1 MARSLAF
8 LFLRPI
14 SVLSI
19 PLNAT
24 RPRLP
29 NLGKTSQI
37 VSPSRFGDRS
47 SLSFA
52 VSRRLVPR
60 GKTGVSVCV
69 AISREGS
76 IDRSF
81 GVDGSRLGGG
91 RDTPCFPR
99 RARGPRSCPPHL
111 FLSFRSA
118 FYRHSPRS
126 ILSADNASASLRF
139 RGGGVAVLAIDRSS
153 KDRYF
158 RQGVNRYRES
168 RLRSSSSKLMQ
179 HLTFRN
185 IFLSRGLRS
194 RLLSFLL
201 SVLSYHRVS
210 LPLSPSHLLLISSS
224 SLELPIRRCSTIACP
239 SLSFLLDRTSCWS
252 ETTPGWIYLRGK
264 CRRTVARRETLF
276 SKSSRL
282 CALPPSVLRLSVPS
296 AFLTDFSL
304 FPGILAKHSETHV
317 PPP

>member
-111 FLSFRSA
+111 FLSFRST

-185 IFLSRGLRS
+185 IFLSCDRAS
-194 RLLSFLL
+194 SLSSSPSCLTTVYLF
-201 SVLSYHRVS
+201 
-210 LPLSPSHLLLISSS
+210 LSPPLIYFSSP
-224 SLELPIRRCSTIACP
+224 LPRWNYRYAGVQLSPVRLCHSCSTERVAGP
-239 SLSFLLDRTSCWS
+239 RR
-252 ETTPGWIYLRGK
+252 PGWIYLRGK
-264 CRRTVARRETLF
+264 CRRTAARRETLF